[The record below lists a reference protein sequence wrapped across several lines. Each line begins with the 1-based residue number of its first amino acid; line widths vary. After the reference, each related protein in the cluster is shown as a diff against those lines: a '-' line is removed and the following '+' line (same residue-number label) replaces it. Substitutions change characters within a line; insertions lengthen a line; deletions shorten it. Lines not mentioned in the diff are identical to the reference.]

1 MYAQSAAKNARHE
14 SADTTTNISALSRI
28 VVRVFEHTHGR
39 QFRAIPSATAMLQ
52 AHQFA
57 LLPPS
62 NIISVLSTSPQ
73 ALNHSGFDLS
83 PTDMTLFNDLRRG
96 NAIVQLRLAMK
107 AFRKRQK
114 K

>member
-14 SADTTTNISALSRI
+14 LADTTTNISALLR
-28 VVRVFEHTHGR
+28 VVIHVFEHTHGR
-39 QFRAIPSATAMLQ
+39 QFQAIPSATAMLQ

-62 NIISVLSTSPQ
+62 NIISVLSTGLH

-83 PTDMTLFNDLRRG
+83 PTWH
-96 NAIVQLRLAMK
+96 
-107 AFRKRQK
+107 
-114 K
+114 

>member
-1 MYAQSAAKNARHE
+1 MTPNILVGLVNTTVFKE
-14 SADTTTNISALSRI
+14 SEWIGA
-28 VVRVFEHTHGR
+28 R
-39 QFRAIPSATAMLQ
+39 QFRAIPSATGMLQ

-62 NIISVLSTSPQ
+62 NIISVLSTGPQ

-83 PTDMTLFNDLRRG
+83 LTDMTLFNDLRRG

>member
-14 SADTTTNISALSRI
+14 LADTTTNISALSRI

-52 AHQFA
+52 AH
-57 LLPPS
+57 PPS
-62 NIISVLSTSPQ
+62 LNIISVLSTGLH

-83 PTDMTLFNDLRRG
+83 PTDVTLFNDLRRG

-107 AFRKRQK
+107 AFRKQEK